1 MPAELP
7 SPAELLDLMPDAVC
21 VVDANGV
28 LLYASAAFERMLGH
42 PRGALLG
49 RPMFELVHPDDI
61 EATREQAVRLMEG
74 GGERHFRNRYR
85 HRDGSTVDLL
95 WSAQWLPRYGVR
107 VGVARDIS
115 ELRRVERELEH
126 RANHDA
132 LTALPNRRRFGELL
146 GAALAEGERA
156 EVPLAV
162 LYIDLNGFKAIND
175 AFGHPAG
182 DRVLA
187 EAARRLSA
195 GLREGDS
202 VSRIGGD
209 EFIALL
215 PACDAVGG
223 RAVADAMCMQLQRP
237 FLIDGC
243 PVELHASIGVATYP
257 ADASDADALVACA
270 DAAMYAVKR
279 RRAGSAGVP
288 VEAT

>member
-28 LLYASAAFERMLGH
+28 LLYASAAFERMLGQ

-146 GAALAEGERA
+146 GAG
-156 EVPLAV
+156 
-162 LYIDLNGFKAIND
+162 G
-175 AFGHPAG
+175 AG
-182 DRVLA
+182 GGG
-187 EAARRLSA
+187 AAGA
-195 GLREGDS
+195 G
-202 VSRIGGD
+202 GGGVK
-209 EFIALL
+209 EMS
-215 PACDAVGG
+215 GG
-223 RAVADAMCMQLQRP
+223 
-237 FLIDGC
+237 
-243 PVELHASIGVATYP
+243 
-257 ADASDADALVACA
+257 
-270 DAAMYAVKR
+270 
-279 RRAGSAGVP
+279 
-288 VEAT
+288 